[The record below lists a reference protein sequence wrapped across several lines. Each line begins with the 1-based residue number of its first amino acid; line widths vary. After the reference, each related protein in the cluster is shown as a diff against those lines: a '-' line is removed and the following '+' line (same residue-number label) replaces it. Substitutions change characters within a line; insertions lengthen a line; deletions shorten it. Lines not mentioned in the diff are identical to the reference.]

1 MSDKDFASRFE
12 ITSPCTQD
20 WDSMVGNHQIRFCN
34 HCQSSVHDFS
44 QMSRKQI
51 RRLVAKSKGRLCV
64 RYSSVTPRPPITP
77 TKALYKIGRRTSMIV
92 AGAFSASLG
101 LSSAV
106 GGTHSRQAS
115 GPSQIAIAATQ
126 HLIEPT
132 LHGSTGSLHGV
143 IFDPNG
149 AAIPGATVTLINSE
163 TRQISSVVSDGEG
176 SYEFN
181 GIEVGTYSLKI
192 EARGFATSQV
202 SMITLNAND
211 NNRVDQT
218 LSIASINEVVEITAP
233 EQVMMG
239 GAMVAMPEEPLVK
252 AALSDNLE
260 AVKENLLKFEA
271 NIRDKVTDWTALEC
285 AVRNGNREMVQV
297 LLASKADVN
306 ARDRSGQT
314 VLMMIGEDVT
324 SDLVWDLLN
333 AGAKINLRDHDGDTA
348 LLEAAAVNNTEALR
362 TLLDAGAK
370 VSLANNNGETSLM
383 KAASEGLVNNI
394 RILIQAGGDVNQRDK
409 RGKSALTYAKE
420 NDHPAAVRLL
430 TSFGALEFALKEEP

>member
-1 MSDKDFASRFE
+1 
-12 ITSPCTQD
+12 
-20 WDSMVGNHQIRFCN
+20 MVGNHQIRFCT

-64 RYSSVTPRPPITP
+64 KYSSVTPRPAITP

-92 AGAFSASLG
+92 AGAFSASLS

-106 GGTHSRQAS
+106 GATHPRQTNVP
-115 GPSQIAIAATQ
+115 GQIATATTH
-126 HLIEPT
+126 HLFEPT
-132 LHGSTGSLHGV
+132 LHGGTGSLHGV

-149 AAIPGATVTLINSE
+149 AAIPGAIVTLINSE

-176 SYEFN
+176 TYEFT
-181 GIEVGTYSLKI
+181 GIEVGIYSLKI
-192 EARGFATSQV
+192 QARGFATSQV

-218 LSIASINEVVEITAP
+218 LSIASINEVVEVTAP
-233 EQVMMG
+233 EQVIMG
-239 GAMVAMPEEPLVK
+239 GAMVATPEEPLVR
-252 AALSDNLE
+252 AALSDNIE
-260 AVKENLLKFEA
+260 AVKENLLKFDA
-271 NIRDKVTDWTALEC
+271 NIRDRVTDWTSLEC

-314 VLMMIGEDVT
+314 VLMMIGEEVT

-348 LLEAAAVNNTEALR
+348 LLEAATVNNTEALR

-370 VSLANNNGETSLM
+370 VNLANNNGETPLM
-383 KAASEGLVNNI
+383 KAASEGLVNSV
-394 RILIQAGGDVNQRDK
+394 RILLQAGAEINQRDK
-409 RGKSALTYAKE
+409 RGKTALTYAKE
-420 NDHPAAVRLL
+420 NDHRAVMRLL
-430 TSFGALEFALKEEP
+430 TSFGALEFEPKEEP